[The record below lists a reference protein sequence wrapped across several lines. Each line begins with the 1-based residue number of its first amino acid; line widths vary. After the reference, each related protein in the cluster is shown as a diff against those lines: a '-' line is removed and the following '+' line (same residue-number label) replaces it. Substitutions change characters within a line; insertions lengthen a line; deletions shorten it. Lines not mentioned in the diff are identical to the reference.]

1 MSLLKFNKL
10 FRNQNQKGFSL
21 VELMIALT
29 ILAFF
34 AVGIVSAFSGAFQA
48 MADSKHR
55 TVAIN
60 LAQKEIE
67 EIRNT
72 PNREEYP
79 FYKKEEPLLIDGI
92 EYTIIKVASERDG
105 EGSEEKAENVADFFV
120 TVSWYNRNG
129 VQNDVRL
136 ATLVYNLK
144 TKIEEL
150 PELSKIILSADPTEM
165 ICCQEDQISILTA
178 EVFDKEGGR
187 LVPSGTPVSFTTNA
201 EGSLKRD
208 YGLTDSIG
216 VATTELTIKSINPA
230 TATASA
236 GATKSNTVTVSCNA
250 VPYEIIVSANKS
262 TMVPGETQ
270 IITATVKDSCGN
282 NLSNKTGQ
290 VTVTFTTDYGY
301 FDNSPSTKTK
311 NISTVNGVAT
321 IRLHMNNSGEN
332 ATITGTVTPKEG
344 DLFYEPLIDSVE
356 VFCSDYSIAI
366 TAQPSTIFP
375 NETSLITV
383 TLAQASGQIP
393 SGQLIT
399 FNTNIGTLSAT
410 SKTIDSTGK
419 AYVNISNVPGSKTAT
434 ITAEYLVPN
443 AGGRTVSASTD
454 VKSVQF
460 RLTVEAN
467 PTSIIP
473 DGSSTITAT
482 LTDYQGNPARD
493 HLINFF
499 TTEGT
504 LDGYSVYTDSSGKAR
519 SVLSG
524 LTAGLKA
531 DITAAL
537 SAADGINETVSVTCI
552 DYVLT
557 LTANPANIT
566 AGGTSTIT
574 ATLKNYRGVAQSYK
588 SVTFTTDIGTFS
600 NNQKTFT
607 ANTNQNGVATAT
619 LTINTSGTTATITAT
634 SEGAVATTTVTCTN
648 IYIALATPSNIS
660 LSNGR
665 RDIRFDLRLYGGP
678 LTVNRVRAEWT
689 DISGSPTPSRYENIW
704 IRTRTGTGNWST
716 ETLIYDGSTN
726 NNGRVRN
733 LNSNVTIPRDASI
746 RIRMR
751 FSGAINSTTGWNGT
765 RRLIFTFSP
774 EDPNADNYR
783 VEFDI
788 PTS

>member
-1 MSLLKFNKL
+1 MPLLKFNKL

-34 AVGIVSAFSGAFQA
+34 AVGIVAAFSGAFQS

-55 TVAIN
+55 TVATN

-67 EIRNT
+67 GIKNKT
-72 PNREEYP
+72 DVVDYP
-79 FYKKEEPLLIDGI
+79 FFAQKEITVDGI
-92 EYTIIKVASERDG
+92 KYTVIVVASERDN
-105 EGSEEKAENVADFFV
+105 ENVADFYT

-136 ATLVYNLK
+136 STLVYNLK

-208 YGLTDSIG
+208 YGLTDSKG
-216 VATTELTIKSINPA
+216 MATTELTIKSINPA
-230 TATASA
+230 TAFAST

-344 DLFYEPLIDSVE
+344 DLFYEPLVDSVE

-383 TLAQASGQIP
+383 TLTQASGQIP
-393 SGQLIT
+393 IGQLIT

-410 SKTIDSTGK
+410 SRTIDHTGK
-419 AYVNISNVPGSKTAT
+419 ANVNISNVPGGKTAT
-434 ITAEYLVPN
+434 VTAEYLVPN
-443 AGGRTVSASTD
+443 AGGRTISASAD
-454 VKSVQF
+454 VKSVQY
-460 RLTVEAN
+460 RLTVEAE

-473 DGSSTITAT
+473 NGSSTITAT

-504 LDGYSVYTDSSGKAR
+504 LDGYSVYTDSSGRAR
-519 SVLSG
+519 TTLSG
-524 LTAGLKA
+524 LTAGVKA
-531 DITAAL
+531 DVTAAFG
-537 SAADGINETVSVTCI
+537 AADGINETVSVTCI

-557 LTANPANIT
+557 LTASPANIT
-566 AGGTSTIT
+566 AGGTSTIK
-574 ATLKNYRGVAQSYK
+574 ATLRNYSGQTQRNRA
-588 SVTFTTDIGTFS
+588 VTFTTDVGTFS
-600 NNQKTFT
+600 NGQKTFT
-607 ANTNQNGVATAT
+607 ANTNQSGEATAT

-648 IYIALATPSNIS
+648 IYIALASPPNITFANS
-660 LSNGR
+660 R
-665 RDIRFDLRLYGGP
+665 RDISFDLRLYGGP
-678 LTVNRVRAEWT
+678 LTVNRVKVEWT
-689 DISGSPTPSRYENIW
+689 TITGSPARYENIW
-704 IRTRTGTGNWST
+704 IRTRTGTGSWPS
-716 ETLIYDGSTN
+716 ETQIYSGTTS
-726 NNGRVRN
+726 NNGTVRN
-733 LNSNVTIPRDASI
+733 LSRNTTIPKDASI

-751 FSGAINSTTGWNGT
+751 FSGTINSTTGRDGVT
-765 RRLIFTFSP
+765 RRLVFTFSP

-783 VEFDI
+783 VEFNI
-788 PTS
+788 PTN